1 MNAKELGAQS
11 VSAFMRMRD
20 DTDTIGGALHGMK
33 FDRCD
38 GITKR
43 ELFAAMCL
51 QGFAADP
58 TLNNLSMSMDA
69 LAAQSA
75 KAAVC
80 WADALLA
87 ELAKDQP

>member
-51 QGFAADP
+51 QGLVTRVMPGEIDSLARVCVGFAD
-58 TLNNLSMSMDA
+58 
-69 LAAQSA
+69 
-75 KAAVC
+75 K
-80 WADALLA
+80 LLA
-87 ELAKDQP
+87 ELAKDQL